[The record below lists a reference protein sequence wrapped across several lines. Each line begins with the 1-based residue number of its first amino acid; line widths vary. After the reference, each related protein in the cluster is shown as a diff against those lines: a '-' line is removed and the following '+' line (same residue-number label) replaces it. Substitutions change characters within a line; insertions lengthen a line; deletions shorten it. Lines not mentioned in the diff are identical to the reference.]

1 MDSNITSQPGNS
13 ENQTWSVRQTA
24 SIILL
29 IVFCGII
36 LYNAYTPEDVYI
48 SDLQYEV
55 ITADLHDPRNDESI
69 FGKPLSIQ
77 VNEQPSFYAKGIS
90 VHTNSEIFI
99 RFVPDGYT
107 HFAAEI
113 GVDAQSGSKQSSV
126 IMAVYAGGSEGKT
139 GSSGTLLY
147 ESPVLRFN
155 ENPRYIEIPVYGRR
169 SLTITARDAGDGNTN
184 DFAVWAMAR
193 FIKR

>member
-1 MDSNITSQPGNS
+1 MDSNHLINS
-13 ENQTWSVRQTA
+13 ETPPKHSWTASQTA
-24 SIILL
+24 SAILL
-29 IVFCGII
+29 IAFCGIV
-36 LYNAYTPEDVYI
+36 LFNAYSPEDIYI

-77 VNEQPSFYAKGIS
+77 ANEQPSFYAKGVS
-90 VHTNSEIFI
+90 VHANSEIFI

-113 GVDAQSGSKQSSV
+113 GIDAQSGTEDSSV
-126 IMAVYAGGSEGKT
+126 IMSVYAGGSEGKT

-147 ESPVLRFN
+147 ESSVLRSN
-155 ENPRYIEIPVYGRR
+155 ENPRYIEVPVYGRR
-169 SLTITARDAGDGNTN
+169 SLTITVRDAGDGNT
-184 DFAVWAMAR
+184 DDMAVWAMAR
-193 FIKR
+193 FIQR